1 MKRFISVFMC
11 IVLVIS
17 GCGIFASA
25 KQKEQTPVIL
35 VPGFLQPYMYIEGE
49 NGAEDDYLWLMKR
62 EKIFDRIIDDMP
74 NFLYSI
80 FRLFFGDVE
89 YFGETLGG
97 GAYAIAEKM
106 RCNPDGSSIYP
117 VVHYKNDPAESNAAN
132 LKKIVDKEGERKNF
146 LFEDFVDYAVA
157 NGYSSLE
164 NIFVFE
170 YDSRFDSITLAEELR
185 QFIKD
190 VKQYTGSDKVNL
202 FTISY
207 GGLISATYLYYYMD
221 EKDIDKAV
229 LNVPPL
235 EGTDFPD
242 RLFRQNVDLP
252 LSTLVDFV
260 ESVLGTGS
268 ELAEFFESSDGNFLN
283 ETMNAASGGMLDV
296 VRNWSSIYTLTSPE
310 IYTEM
315 KKDFLDPVANE
326 KIIKNNDIIHY
337 EIMPSMKNTFKKSAE
352 KGIDV
357 SIIACTGSKIC
368 LGGDLN
374 GDILVPT
381 YSATGAIVTKV
392 GERFAD
398 GYTGVKTSCSNP
410 KHNHISPSMEIDAS
424 SAFLPEKTWFIEDSY
439 HAMFELEDYAL
450 SLSAKLV
457 FTDELKDVHSSNAYP
472 QFEYSDNP
480 HQGVHAK
487 FNNSLSGY
495 VSSADTALTV
505 RNVYDRSAIKIVSVA
520 ANGIDIEFDISGSGI
535 LLPDNKIDIPFSGNI
550 PEVGATAAEI
560 TVNYIKVGTSS
571 GLCSKTFEIMI
582 NNGPAP
588 KYSNKTVDNSRETML
603 KAFLKDEVFEFFK
616 KLTLSEEI
624 ECIFDTIA
632 LMF

>member
-1 MKRFISVFMC
+1 M
-11 IVLVIS
+11 
-17 GCGIFASA
+17 
-25 KQKEQTPVIL
+25 T
-35 VPGFLQPYMYIEGE
+35 
-49 NGAEDDYLWLMKR
+49 KR
-62 EKIFDRIIDDMP
+62 EK
-74 NFLYSI
+74 
-80 FRLFFGDVE
+80 
-89 YFGETLGG
+89 
-97 GAYAIAEKM
+97 
-106 RCNPDGSSIYP
+106 
-117 VVHYKNDPAESNAAN
+117 
-132 LKKIVDKEGERKNF
+132 ERKNF
-146 LFEDFVDYAVA
+146 LFEDFVDYAVY

-170 YDSRFDSITLAEELR
+170 YDSRFDSITLAKELR

-207 GGLISATYLYYYMD
+207 GGLISATYLYYYMN

-268 ELAEFFESSDGNFLN
+268 ELAEFFESSDGDFLN
-283 ETMNAASGGMLDV
+283 ETMNGASGGMLDV

-315 KKDFLDPVANE
+315 KNDFLDPVASE

-337 EIMPSMKNTFKKSAE
+337 EIMPSMKNTFKKCAE

-374 GDILVPT
+374 GDILVPA
-381 YSATGAIVTKV
+381 YSATGATVTKV

-457 FTDELKDVHSSNAYP
+457 FTDELKDVHSNKAYP

-520 ANGIDIEFDISGSGI
+520 ANGIDIEFDTSATGI

-588 KYSNKTVDNSRETML
+588 KYSNKTVDNNRETML
-603 KAFLKDEVFEFFK
+603 KAFLKDEVFEFLK
-616 KLTLSEEI
+616 RLTLSEEI